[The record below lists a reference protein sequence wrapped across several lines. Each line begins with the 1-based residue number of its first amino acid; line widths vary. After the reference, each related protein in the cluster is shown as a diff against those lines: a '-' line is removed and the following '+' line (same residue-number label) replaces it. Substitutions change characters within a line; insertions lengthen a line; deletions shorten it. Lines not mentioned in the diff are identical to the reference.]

1 MSWSWLAS
9 ASKATRQNES
19 PQEGNETQQP
29 SSSSSSSSSSRHEG
43 DESILKDFLS
53 QISDEVKGE
62 EVKTP
67 NLTTS
72 VTTPHLNVSSENNR
86 QALDS
91 ISEQLLPTTMSCRDA
106 FDSAYYCASLGG
118 AFTNLYRYGTVRSC
132 SDHWDKFWFCMRTRT
147 YDDKSKQEA
156 IKDYYRKVEL
166 SKYGKRGTSSED
178 IWKSRDHLIQKGT
191 AFKSDEE
198 EWKGTDEELRAAIL
212 DMKKRIIEAAGSS
225 GKERER
231 KKA

>member
-1 MSWSWLAS
+1 MSWLWFGS

-19 PQEGNETQQP
+19 QQEGNEIQQP
-29 SSSSSSSSSSRHEG
+29 SSSPSSSLSRNEA
-43 DESILKDFLS
+43 DKSILEDFMS
-53 QISDEVKGE
+53 HISDDVKSE
-62 EVKTP
+62 EVEAP
-67 NLTTS
+67 NLTS
-72 VTTPHLNVSSENNR
+72 SHLTTHLNVSSKNNR
-86 QALDS
+86 QTLDS

-147 YDDKSKQEA
+147 YDNKSKEEA

-166 SKYGKRGTSSED
+166 SKYGKRGTSSQD
-178 IWKSRDHLIQKGT
+178 IWKSRDHLVQKGT

-198 EWKGTDEELRAAIL
+198 EWKGTDEELRTAIL
-212 DMKKRIIEAAGSS
+212 DMRKRIIEADGSS
-225 GKERER
+225 GK
-231 KKA
+231 

>member
-1 MSWSWLAS
+1 MSWLWFGS

-19 PQEGNETQQP
+19 LQEGNGIQQP
-29 SSSSSSSSSSRHEG
+29 SSSSSSSPSSRNEA
-43 DESILKDFLS
+43 DKSILEDFMS
-53 QISDEVKGE
+53 HISDEVKSE
-62 EVKTP
+62 EVKAP
-67 NLTTS
+67 NLTS
-72 VTTPHLNVSSENNR
+72 SHMTTHLNISSKNNR
-86 QALDS
+86 QTLDS

-166 SKYGKRGTSSED
+166 SKYGKRGTSSQD
-178 IWKSRDHLIQKGT
+178 IWKSRDHLVQKGT

-198 EWKGTDEELRAAIL
+198 EWKGTDEELRTAIL
-212 DMKKRIIEAAGSS
+212 DMRKRIIEAAGSS
-225 GKERER
+225 GK
-231 KKA
+231 

>member
-1 MSWSWLAS
+1 MSWLWFGS

-19 PQEGNETQQP
+19 LQEGNEIQQP
-29 SSSSSSSSSSRHEG
+29 SSSSSSSPSSRNEA
-43 DESILKDFLS
+43 DKSILEDFMS
-53 QISDEVKGE
+53 HISDEVKSE
-62 EVKTP
+62 EVEPP
-67 NLTTS
+67 NLTS
-72 VTTPHLNVSSENNR
+72 SHMTTHLNIPSKNN
-86 QALDS
+86 QQTLDS

-166 SKYGKRGTSSED
+166 SKYGKRGTSSQD
-178 IWKSRDHLIQKGT
+178 IWKSRDHLLQKGT

-198 EWKGTDEELRAAIL
+198 EWKGTDEELRTAIL
-212 DMKKRIIEAAGSS
+212 DMRKRIIEAAGSS
-225 GKERER
+225 GK
-231 KKA
+231 